1 MHDTGMQNG
10 KRFFE
15 TYVAPLDSATILDI
29 GALNVNGSLRE
40 LCPPRAKYIGAD
52 VVSGKDVDVILDDPY
67 KLPFADESV
76 DVAVSSSCFEHSEMF
91 WLLYLET
98 MRVLRPAG
106 LFYLNAPS
114 NGTYHRYPVDCWRF
128 YPDCGIALVR
138 WGSANGLTSAVL
150 ESYVC
155 NQFMEGWND
164 FVCIFVK
171 DERCAGK
178 HPGRIL
184 DSFADF
190 TNGLVR
196 AQTGEMRVRNAAK
209 RTQDQ
214 SFRGWL
220 WHKRLHQLRLRFSA
234 R

>member
-1 MHDTGMQNG
+1 MHDTALQNG
-10 KRFFE
+10 KRFFD
-15 TYVAPLDSATILDI
+15 TYVAELDGTILDI
-29 GALNVNGSLRE
+29 GAVNVNGTLKQF
-40 LCPPRAKYIGAD
+40 CPSRTKYIGAD
-52 VVSGKDVDVILDDPY
+52 VVSGKDVDVVLDDPY

-91 WLLYLET
+91 WLLYLEI

-106 LFYLNAPS
+106 VFYLNAPS

-128 YPDCGIALVR
+128 YPDCGTALVR
-138 WGSANGLTSAVL
+138 WGSVNGLNGAVL

-155 NQFMEGWND
+155 NQYMEGWND
-164 FVCIFVK
+164 FVCVFVK
-171 DERCAGK
+171 DARCAEE
-178 HPGRIL
+178 HPRRIL

-196 AQTGEMRVRNAAK
+196 AQNGAMQVRNASK
-209 RTQDQ
+209 RPQDQ
-214 SFRGWL
+214 RFRGWL
-220 WHKRLHQLRLRFSA
+220 WHKRLQQLRFKMAA